1 MWPLDSNTRPT
12 PAEWFALRQSVDA
25 ALKTA
30 RELKA
35 KYPECAYVRRS
46 NHGLETDLME
56 ISDRYC
62 EAMLGEA
69 A

>member
-1 MWPLDSNTRPT
+1 MTPT
-12 PAEWFALRQSVDA
+12 PAEWLELRQLVSA
-25 ALKTA
+25 ALKQA

-35 KYPECAYVRRS
+35 KYPDCPYVKRA
-46 NHGLETDLME
+46 NHGLATDIGE